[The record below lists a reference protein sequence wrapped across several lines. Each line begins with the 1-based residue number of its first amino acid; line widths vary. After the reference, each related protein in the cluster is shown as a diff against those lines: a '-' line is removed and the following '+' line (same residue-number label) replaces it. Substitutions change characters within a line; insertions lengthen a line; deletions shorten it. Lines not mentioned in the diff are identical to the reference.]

1 MSARTRS
8 WLRGFLRLDAR
19 REQDGVPLADVER
32 QEDTVLATLER
43 LATQPGLVLADE
55 VGMGKTFE
63 ALGVIAA
70 FRHQRPDARVCIV
83 TPGPD
88 LNRKWVNDFRNFSDP
103 DRWMYRFGDCT
114 AEAARLGELV
124 EQARQRP
131 IVVVPVSAFQ
141 GARGGADQAY
151 ILSLFARWKGLHGQ
165 TANAMLHRFR
175 DGRLDRVDP
184 ARTLFL
190 DRFSLAELEPHLA
203 DAFRSPDPDSPGLD
217 QLWEQAGGVAA
228 FDVEEPI
235 KRALD
240 QARFR
245 LVRALL
251 PAFDLLIID
260 EAHKLKNADSLR
272 NRGVSTVFAQ
282 KFAKAL
288 FLTATPFQLDI
299 SELRSVF
306 GLFGLA
312 TTAPADLAA
321 VTAQLFVDIADYQ
334 RAYDRLEQV
343 WRTLD
348 APQATLFA
356 RSYDHD
362 PALVEP
368 LADPALRVVAD
379 AVRAVRDLKRTR
391 IEPGFQRW
399 MVRSLHQEKR
409 AYRQHLRRQVTPRGE
424 AILPFL
430 VYERFIA
437 ELFRVGESTHKAA
450 VEVNMVSSFDAA
462 AGGDLF
468 AAGRSFRA
476 PSAEAYRTLLRDVL
490 AGDGAAGLDEHP
502 KLDAV
507 ARDALDAAE
516 RGEKTLI
523 FCGRVDTISRL
534 KRDLDE
540 AWEARLLDAWRRVYP
555 GASWEDIFGAR
566 EADGRLRERGRHGL
580 LRDRFNRRQDL
591 LHAALRERYLQTLV
605 PAATAVVGHEEQIAL
620 RATELLRTLRVT
632 PTSAERLDYQLA
644 RRCVERAAV
653 ERWREG
659 RAVRP
664 DVQRFVD
671 MIDSDRFLQYGLD
684 HSPDPLEGD
693 DDQGTHAPSW
703 TISADTV
710 DALVHDRTHLWQTLA
725 PELRQL
731 TVGGVLD
738 VDLRVHTVERL
749 ARYLTRRE
757 VLFLPE
763 LLLEARQAGL
773 DVVDL
778 RSHELIEL
786 VDDFWARPAG
796 QAWLARLREFLRYFL
811 RRPRPQRVDILE
823 GPIESGEFVR
833 HTLDGDSRDR
843 LREAFNT
850 PLHPMILV
858 ANEVMQEGL
867 DLHHNCRR
875 IVHHDL
881 AWNPAALEQRVGRI
895 DRLGSL
901 VRRMRETHGDTSLD
915 IHYPLITRT
924 IDERMFRTV
933 KAREKWLEFLLGARP
948 DFNEHELAAERV
960 PELPPGLAESL
971 VVDLRPPRAPE

>member
-1 MSARTRS
+1 M
-8 WLRGFLRLDAR
+8 
-19 REQDGVPLADVER
+19 QDGVPLADVER
-32 QEDTVLATLER
+32 QEDTVLAAIER
-43 LATQPGLVLADE
+43 LASQPGLVLADE

-70 FRHQRPDARVCIV
+70 FRHQKPEARICIV

-88 LNRKWVNDFRNFSDP
+88 LNRKWINDFRNFSDR
-103 DRWMYRFGDCT
+103 DCCMYPFGDVT
-114 AEAARLGELV
+114 APASRLGDLV
-124 EQARQRP
+124 DESRRMP
-131 IVVVPVSAFQ
+131 VVVVPVSAFQ
-141 GARGGADQAY
+141 GARGGADQQY
-151 ILSLFARWKGLHGQ
+151 LLSLFARWKGLHGQ
-165 TANAMLHRFR
+165 TANAIFRRFR
-175 DGRLDRVDP
+175 DGRLDRIDP
-184 ARTLFL
+184 ARELFL
-190 DRFSLAELEPHLA
+190 ERFELVEIEPYLV
-203 DAFRSPDPDSPGLD
+203 DAFTSPDPETPGLGD
-217 QLWEQAGGVAA
+217 LWDIAGGVAA
-228 FDVEEPI
+228 FDFDEPI
-235 KRALD
+235 RRALD

-251 PAFDLLIID
+251 PPFDLLIID

-272 NRGVSTVFAQ
+272 NRGVSSVFAQ

-299 SELRSVF
+299 SELRQVF
-306 GLFGLA
+306 SLFALA
-312 TTAPADLAA
+312 STAPAGMAA
-321 VTAQLFVDIADYQ
+321 TTEQLFVDIAEYQ
-334 RAYDRLEQV
+334 RAYDRLERV

-348 APQATLFA
+348 AAQATLFA
-356 RSYDHD
+356 RSYERD
-362 PALVEP
+362 PS
-368 LADPALRVVAD
+368 LAQELDDPTLRGVAE

-409 AYRQHLRRQVTPRGE
+409 VYRQHRRQAVAPRGE

-437 ELFRVGESTHKAA
+437 ELFRVGEPTHKAA
-450 VEVNMVSSFDAA
+450 VEINMVSSFDAA
-462 AGGDLF
+462 ARGDLF
-468 AAGRSFRA
+468 SAERSFRA
-476 PSAEAYRTLLRDVL
+476 RSAEAYRRLLRDVL
-490 AGDGAAGLDEHP
+490 VGAGAVGLKDHP

-507 ARDALDAAE
+507 AHDALDAAE

-523 FCGRVDTISRL
+523 FCARVDTIARL

-540 AWEARLLDAWRRVYP
+540 AWDARLFAAWQRVYP
-555 GASWEDIFGAR
+555 GSTWEEIFGVS
-566 EADGRLRERGRHGL
+566 EGDGRARERGRHGL

-591 LHAALRERYLQTLV
+591 LHMALRERYLQTLV
-605 PAATAVVGHEEQIAL
+605 PAASVVVGHEQEIAD
-620 RATELLRTLRVT
+620 RATALLHTLEVGH
-632 PTSAERLDYQLA
+632 TSAERIDYYLA
-644 RRCVERAAV
+644 KRCVERAAV

-659 RAVRP
+659 RDLR
-664 DVQRFVD
+664 DDHRRLVD
-671 MIDSDRFLQYGLD
+671 SIATDRFLRFGLD
-684 HSPDPLEGD
+684 LTPDKLEGD
-693 DDQGTHAPSW
+693 DHDGAHTPTW
-703 TISADTV
+703 TISAEMV
-710 DALVHDRTHLWQTLA
+710 DSLVPHRPHLWDTLA
-725 PELRQL
+725 SDLRRL

-763 LLLEARQAGL
+763 LLLEAKAAGV
-773 DVVDL
+773 DVVDI
-778 RSHELIEL
+778 RSHELIEF
-786 VDDFWARPAG
+786 VDGFWALPAG
-796 QAWLARLREFLRYFL
+796 RVWVERLREFLRYFI

-833 HTLDGDSRDR
+833 HTVDAENREG

-881 AWNPAALEQRVGRI
+881 AWNPAQLEQRVGRI

-901 VRRMRETHGDTSLD
+901 VRRMRETDGNASLD
-915 IHYPLITRT
+915 IHYPLIERT
-924 IDERMFRTV
+924 IDERMYRTV

-960 PELPPGLAESL
+960 PDLPPGLAESL
-971 VVDLRPPRAPE
+971 VVDLRPPRAPDGRA